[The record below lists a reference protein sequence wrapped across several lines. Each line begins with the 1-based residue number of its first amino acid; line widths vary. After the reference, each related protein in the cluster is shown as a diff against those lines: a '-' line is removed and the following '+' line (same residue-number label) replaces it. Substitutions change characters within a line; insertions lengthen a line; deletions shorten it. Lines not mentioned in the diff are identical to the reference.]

1 MSTIDKLTHG
11 RLLARNTGWNLGGQA
26 APLVVAIFVIP
37 LLIKELG
44 TDRFGV
50 LTLAWVVIGYFSLF
64 DLGLGRAL
72 TQLVAKK
79 LGAQQEVEIPAL
91 VWTSLIL
98 MLIMGLV
105 GTLVLSLLS
114 PWLVHDVLKIPK
126 ALQPE
131 TLNTFYLLAF
141 SIPVVISTAGLRG
154 LLEAYQRF
162 GLTNLVRIPMGM
174 FTFLGPLLVLPFS
187 HSLLPVVG
195 ILVLGRLI
203 ALIVHLLLCF
213 YVLPALNHSVV
224 LRLTMVKQLI
234 RLGSWMTITNIV
246 GPLMVYLDR
255 FLIAGLLSMAAVA
268 YYATP
273 YEVVTKLL
281 IIPGALVGVLF
292 PAFSS
297 SYAQDREHTALLFS
311 RGVKYT
317 FLSLFPVSLL
327 IVSLAYEGLDIWLGA
342 EFAKNSIRVL
352 QWLTVGVFINSLA
365 QVAFA
370 LVQGAGR
377 PDLTAKLHLIELPL
391 YLLTAWWLIGIYGI
405 EGAAIAWVARIV
417 VDTVFLFGMAK
428 HFLPIKAS
436 IIRNKMLAIGVAIL
450 VLTIASQQ
458 ASLIIKGVFLLLT
471 MFAFILAAWLLIL
484 TPDERVMIG
493 NRFKI
498 IKLPNWMEK

>member
-1 MSTIDKLTHG
+1 MDKLTHG
-11 RLLARNTGWNLGGQA
+11 SLLTRNTVWNLGGQVV
-26 APLVVAIFVIP
+26 PLVVAIFAIP
-37 LLIKELG
+37 LLIKGLG

-79 LGAQQEVEIPAL
+79 LGAQQEAEIPAL
-91 VWTSLIL
+91 VWTGLIL

-105 GTLVLSLLS
+105 GTLVVSLLS
-114 PWLVHDVLKIPK
+114 PWLVQDALKIPK
-126 ALQPE
+126 TLQPE
-131 TLNTFYLLAF
+131 TLNAFYLLAL

-187 HSLLPVVG
+187 NSLLPVVA
-195 ILVLGRLI
+195 ILVIGRLI
-203 ALIVHLLLCF
+203 AWIVHLLLCF
-213 YVLPALNHSVV
+213 YVLPTMVRSVV
-224 LRLTMVKQLI
+224 LHIKTVRQLI
-234 RLGSWMTITNIV
+234 RLGSWMTVSNIV
-246 GPLMVYLDR
+246 GPIMMYMDR

-297 SYAQDREHTALLFS
+297 SFAKDRSRTALLFG
-311 RGVKYT
+311 RGVKYI
-317 FLSLFPVSLL
+317 FLGLFPISLL
-327 IVSLAYEGLDIWLGA
+327 IVTLASEGLDLWLGA
-342 EFAKNSIRVL
+342 EFAKNSTRVL
-352 QWLTVGVFINSLA
+352 QWLTLGVFINSLA

-377 PDLTAKLHLIELPL
+377 PDLTAKLHLIELPF
-391 YLLTAWWLIGIYGI
+391 YLLAIWWLIGSYGI
-405 EGAAIAWVARIV
+405 EGAAIAWVVRIG
-417 VDTVFLFGMAK
+417 VDTIFLFGMAQR
-428 HFLPIKAS
+428 FLPIKAS
-436 IIRNKMLAIGVAIL
+436 IIRKKILTAGAAIL
-450 VLTIASQQ
+450 TLIL
-458 ASLIIKGVFLLLT
+458 ASLPASLVIKGVFLLLT
-471 MFAFILAAWLLIL
+471 LSTFILAAWFLIL
-484 TPDERVMIG
+484 APDERVIIS
-493 NRFKI
+493 NRI
-498 IKLPNWMEK
+498 RPTHLPNCAEK